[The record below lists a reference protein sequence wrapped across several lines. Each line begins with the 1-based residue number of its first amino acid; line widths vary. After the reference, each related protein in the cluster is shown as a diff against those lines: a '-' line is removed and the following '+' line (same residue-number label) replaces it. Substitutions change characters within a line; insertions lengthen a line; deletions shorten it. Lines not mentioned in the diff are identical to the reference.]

1 MIKNYM
7 KAVIATMIVS
17 TFMCGCGA
25 ESVPADVPEPVSE
38 LASQTEAAIS
48 DDTAVSAQTDDTKL
62 ETDKEA
68 GTYKE
73 AYLELI
79 NAWEEAH
86 ASDYIHGYKIFDL
99 NDDDIPEIALIGGEE
114 WSACEIHTFAD
125 GKDELVYSVKDLGV
139 DGNGLYYYEKSGFT
153 VNVKWNGGIGEYVFY
168 DIMSD
173 EPDKA
178 YCTLTVNTGTGVST
192 EESTDIEFIEPSGD
206 TVSNHYD
213 EVYDIDNH
221 PDKENVEASLGIKNL
236 SDYHRIDNEDELMT
250 FEEAQNALK

>member
-1 MIKNYM
+1 MDLCGTVCTLCAGMVSFTYFIYFLDWCSC
-7 KAVIATMIVS
+7 AAVS
-17 TFMCGCGA
+17 TQADGA
-25 ESVPADVPEPVSE
+25 EPA
-38 LASQTEAAIS
+38 
-48 DDTAVSAQTDDTKL
+48 
-62 ETDKEA
+62 TDKEA

-99 NDDDIPEIALIGGEE
+99 IDDDIPEIALIGGEE

-125 GKDELVYSVKDLGV
+125 GKDELVYSMKDLGV

-173 EPDKA
+173 EPGKA